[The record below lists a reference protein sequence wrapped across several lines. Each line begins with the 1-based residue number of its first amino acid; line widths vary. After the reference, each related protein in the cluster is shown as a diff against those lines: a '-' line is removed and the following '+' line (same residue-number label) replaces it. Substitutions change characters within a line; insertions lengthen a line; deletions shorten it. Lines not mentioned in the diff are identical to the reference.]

1 MNSVRKKLGGNC
13 ISSSNPSCHVT
24 VALTTLSKNGRFI
37 LMAEEDG
44 NVDRLY
50 LYDLVTLE
58 ETMLLRVPEVNSIIK
73 SVVGEVCLSKAK
85 INYFED
91 Q

>member
-1 MNSVRKKLGGNC
+1 MPC
-13 ISSSNPSCHVT
+13 DY

-37 LMAEEDG
+37 FMAKEDG
-44 NVDRLY
+44 NVDGLY

-73 SVVGEVCLSKAK
+73 SIVGEVCLLSKAK